1 MIVIPIKS
9 GVPQGSVLGPL
20 LYVLYTTDLPTN
32 NETITGTFADDAA
45 FLAIDENPITASTT
59 LQVQLNEVETWSHK
73 WRIKMNESKSV
84 QVTFTL
90 RKDQC
95 PPVSLN
101 NIQLPQSSSTKYT
114 LTQNSTGTYN

>member
-59 LQVQLNEVETWSHK
+59 LQVQLNEIETWSHK